1 MLKRIIA
8 ILMFGVLVSCGG
20 GHDPYESDNPNGYA
34 YESGPAIPARA
45 SFRLGSLE
53 RSFVNEHNVS
63 CVSDKERNET
73 VIIFNDTSSGATL
86 SVRMGRVDL
95 SDSYASRSYEV
106 VANPGE
112 DSFIIAVDSDKTNGT
127 FRLQHNP
134 SAYYKPTC
142 QINYTLDDWQMN
154 ASFRCFSMTNRSG
167 QVQEASGNWTC
178 KIQSEV
184 QWQW

>member
-1 MLKRIIA
+1 
-8 ILMFGVLVSCGG
+8 
-20 GHDPYESDNPNGYA
+20 
-34 YESGPAIPARA
+34 
-45 SFRLGSLE
+45 
-53 RSFVNEHNVS
+53 
-63 CVSDKERNET
+63 
-73 VIIFNDTSSGATL
+73 
-86 SVRMGRVDL
+86 MGRVDL

>member
-8 ILMFGVLVSCGG
+8 VLIFGGLVSCGG

-154 ASFRCFSMTNRSG
+154 ASFRCL
-167 QVQEASGNWTC
+167 
-178 KIQSEV
+178 
-184 QWQW
+184 